1 MQAVWP
7 GRLLNGSDSPLPGVM
22 PLFSASGMAD
32 MGLIEADAVSFLQE
46 IRAHNPL
53 LFAFALK
60 RLLRLEGKLFPVSVF
75 QTRGFFEPRS

>member
-60 RLLRLEGKLFPVSVF
+60 RLLRLEGKLFPRVGIPDAGIF
-75 QTRGFFEPRS
+75 